1 MSTTERLD
9 PLRSEASRLRLE
21 LDAEALSRFGR
32 YLALIEAWRQR
43 AGLTALRDPAAIQQ
57 RLLGESLA
65 LLVALREA
73 GVLAGGASRAVVD
86 IGSGAGIPGIPMR
99 IAEPALALTL
109 IESHG
114 RRCEFLEAV
123 IADLALEGVA
133 VRRMRA
139 EEAGR
144 DDALREGFGL
154 AVARAVAPLPVLV
167 EYALPLLRPGGLLA
181 APKGSRARDEL
192 QEAEAAIEALGG
204 HVLEPL
210 PLSLPEDAAPQ
221 LVVLV
226 RRDGP
231 LPERYPRRPGI
242 PSKRPLA

>member
-1 MSTTERLD
+1 MSTTEHLD
-9 PLRSEASRLRLE
+9 PLRSELSRLGLE
-21 LDAEALSRFGR
+21 PGAETLARFGR
-32 YLALIEAWRQR
+32 YLELIEEWRVR
-43 AGLTALRDPAAIQQ
+43 AGVTAIRDAPTIQR
-57 RLLGESLA
+57 RLFGESLA

-73 GVLAGGASRAVVD
+73 AILEAGERRALVD
-86 IGSGAGIPGIPMR
+86 IGSGAGVPGIPMGL
-99 IAEPALALTL
+99 AEPALELTL

-114 RRCEFLEAV
+114 RRCEFLETVA
-123 IADLALEGVA
+123 AALGLESVA

-144 DDALREGFGL
+144 DEALREGFDV

-167 EYALPLLRPGGLLA
+167 EYALPLLRPGGILA

-210 PLSLPEDAAPQ
+210 PLPLPEDAPPQ

-226 RRDGP
+226 QRDGP
-231 LPERYPRRPGI
+231 LSERYPRRPGI
-242 PSKRPLA
+242 PSKRPLS